1 MLSLAIDLT
10 AAPQSWFY
18 TAVYFELKALFSEKR
33 GWHEPPKVTFYQFSY
48 NIWKATNTLT
58 LIGSDRKALGFYY
71 LQGKKT
77 DLPSGSDD
85 KESVCNAR
93 DPGSSPEWGRSPG
106 EGNGNPF
113 QYSCLENSMDRGA
126 WQATVYG
133 VTKSRTQ
140 MRDWHTQVRKG
151 PLLSGYLYFDL
162 FIAPRSPA
170 VEPHCAPCV
179 LFCLANEWM
188 KKWKPVWRDWS

>member
-1 MLSLAIDLT
+1 MPQQTLGVPTAAFPCLPHQLLPQPMLSLAIDLT
-10 AAPQSWFY
+10 AAPQSRFY

-58 LIGSDRKALGFYY
+58 LTGSDRKALGFYY
-71 LQGKKT
+71 LQGKKMGF
-77 DLPSGSDD
+77 PSGSDD

-93 DPGSSPEWGRSPG
+93 DPGSIPEWGRSPG

-126 WQATVYG
+126 RQATVYG

-140 MRDWHTQVRKG
+140 MSD
-151 PLLSGYLYFDL
+151 
-162 FIAPRSPA
+162 
-170 VEPHCAPCV
+170 
-179 LFCLANEWM
+179 
-188 KKWKPVWRDWS
+188 